1 MDTVGGETKSMQA
14 AASDTLNPTELH
26 YLLNM
31 ALRNLL
37 LSKVLI
43 DKKQSE
49 DVAYAAVEHFIWYV
63 GINLI

>member
-1 MDTVGGETKSMQA
+1 MRQT
-14 AASDTLNPTELH
+14 ASKQLPKTLLNPTELD

-43 DKKQSE
+43 DKKQSK
-49 DVAYAAVEHFIWYV
+49 DVAYAAIEHFIWYV
-63 GINLI
+63 RINLI

>member
-1 MDTVGGETKSMQA
+1 
-14 AASDTLNPTELH
+14 
-26 YLLNM
+26 M

-43 DKKQSE
+43 DKKQSK
-49 DVAYAAVEHFIWYV
+49 DVAYAAIEHFIWYV